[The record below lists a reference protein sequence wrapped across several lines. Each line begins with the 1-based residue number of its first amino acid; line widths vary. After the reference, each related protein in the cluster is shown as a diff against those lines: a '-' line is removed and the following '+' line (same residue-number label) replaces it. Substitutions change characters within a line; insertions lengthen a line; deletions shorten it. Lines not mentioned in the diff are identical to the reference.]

1 MRDLLQAEVTN
12 LKLVH
17 VHYLRKSKKTVCQK
31 ASTNKFLAS
40 TAISTNYKWQMS

>member
-31 ASTNKFLAS
+31 ASTKAVFL
-40 TAISTNYKWQMS
+40 TITNLVLN